1 MSINMRES
9 MRNGRP
15 YFAVFDNYWDAEMG
29 RSRQKVIKTLG
40 YLDKYMPDFDE
51 NDDTA
56 REAAEDFARQR
67 VKDLYQEIKKEYE
80 KPEVEH
86 IQVDLSKQ
94 MDIGTS
100 DLKNVGYV
108 LLKLLY
114 KELEIDKFWKKCA
127 SGRKFDFNPDK
138 IFQLLV
144 YSRIVNPGSK
154 KYTYETRG
162 MLFEDFGD
170 FTLDDIYHALDFFDE
185 HEEELQHWL
194 YDHSVTKYKRDV
206 KVGYFDC
213 TNYYYDISKP
223 DIDDL
228 DEDGNVVL
236 KRYIKMGPEKNHRR
250 DPIVEFGLLMD
261 KSRIP
266 LAFTVFPGNESEKV
280 NMLPVVNRVRTQYQ
294 MGRMIVVADRG
305 LNTSD
310 NIYLLNGKNDRDNN
324 PRDGYVYGQ
333 SVRGADAE
341 FKAWVLEQKGYED
354 TPLKDIDPDFNENDK
369 SRDAVF
375 RHKSRIYPRKIYIK
389 REKSDGKIIK
399 QTITVDQ
406 KQMVYYSNKY
416 AKKQKLERDR
426 AVERARDLI
435 AHPKKYDKV
444 SAKGASGY
452 VMNIAFNKDT
462 GEVVGKNLLLDEEKI
477 KEEEK
482 YDGYYSIV
490 TSELK
495 MSDIE
500 MREVYRGLIHIEHTF
515 RITKSELDTRPIFVK
530 TNEHVDA
537 HFTVCFT
544 ALVLIRLL
552 EKRLKEK
559 YPVGQIL
566 DSVRQYNAAL
576 FDKNIWTFTY
586 YNQILEDCAKSFK
599 INLSNKNRKR
609 DDIRRLLK
617 Y

>member
-108 LLKLLY
+108 LFKLLY

-310 NIYLLNGKNDRDNN
+310 NIYLLNGNNDRDNN

-416 AKKQKLERDR
+416 AKKQKLEWDR

-452 VMNIAFNKDT
+452 VMNISFNKDT

-576 FDKNIWTFTY
+576 FD
-586 YNQILEDCAKSFK
+586 
-599 INLSNKNRKR
+599 
-609 DDIRRLLK
+609 
-617 Y
+617 

>member
-15 YFAVFDNYWDAEMG
+15 YFAVFDNYWDADMQ

-40 YLDKYMPDFDE
+40 YLDKYMPAFDE
-51 NDDTA
+51 ND
-56 REAAEDFARQR
+56 EAERAKAEAQARQR
-67 VKDLYQEIKKEYE
+67 INELYQEIKKEYE

-86 IQVDLSKQ
+86 IQIDLSEQ
-94 MDIGTS
+94 MDVGTS

-108 LLKLLY
+108 LFKLLY
-114 KELEIDKFWKKCA
+114 KELEIDKFWKKCSA
-127 SGRKFDFNPDK
+127 GRKFDFNPDK

-144 YSRIVNPGSK
+144 YSRIIYPGSK
-154 KYTYETRG
+154 KYTYENRDR
-162 MLFEDFGD
+162 LFEDFGD

-185 HEEELQHWL
+185 HEEELQRWL

-341 FKAWVLEQKGYED
+341 FKVWVLEQKGYED
-354 TPLKDIDPDFNENDK
+354 TPLKDIDPDFDENDK

-375 RHKSRIYPRKIYIK
+375 RHKSRIYPKKIYIK
-389 REKSDGKIIK
+389 REKNDGKIIK

-452 VMNIAFNKDT
+452 VMNISFNKDT

-477 KEEEK
+477 REEEK

-495 MSDIE
+495 MSDTE
-500 MREVYRGLIHIEHTF
+500 MREIYRGLIHIEHTF

-530 TNEHVDA
+530 TNEHIDA
-537 HFTVCFT
+537 HFTTCFL
-544 ALVLIRLL
+544 ALVLVRLL
-552 EKRLKEK
+552 EKKLDGK
-559 YPVGQIL
+559 YQAGKIL
-566 DSVRQYNAAL
+566 DSLKKYNCTKL
-576 FDKNIWTFTY
+576 HTNLWRFTY
-586 YNQILEDCAKSFK
+586 YDEVIDDCSKAFGLAL
-599 INLSNKNRKR
+599 NLQNRKQQ
-609 DDIRRLLK
+609 DIQRLLR

>member
-1 MSINMRES
+1 MSINIRETKK
-9 MRNGRP
+9 NGRP
-15 YFAVFDNYWDAEMG
+15 YFAVFDNYWDADMH
-29 RSRQKVIKTLG
+29 RSRQRVIKTLG
-40 YLDKYMPDFDE
+40 YLDKYMPDFDS
-51 NDDTA
+51 DDDAA
-56 REAAEDFARQR
+56 REEAEALARKR
-67 VKDLYQEIKKEYE
+67 VNELYLEIRKEYE
-80 KPEVEH
+80 KPEIEH
-86 IQVDLSKQ
+86 IQADLSEH
-94 MDIGTS
+94 MEVGTS

-108 LLKLLY
+108 LFKLLY
-114 KELEIDKFWKKCA
+114 KELELDKFWKKCA
-127 SGRKFDFNPDK
+127 SGRKFTYNPDK

-144 YSRIVNPGSK
+144 YSRIINPGSK
-154 KYTYETRG
+154 KYTYEKRG
-162 MLFEDFGD
+162 RLFEDFGE

-185 HEEELQHWL
+185 HEEELQQWL
-194 YDHSVTKYKRDV
+194 YEHSVTKYKRDV

-223 DIDDL
+223 DIDEL

-310 NIYLLNGKNDRDNN
+310 NIYLLNGKNDHDNN

-333 SVRGADAE
+333 SVRGADSE
-341 FKAWVLEQKGYED
+341 FKKWVLDQEGYID
-354 TPLKDIDPDFNENDK
+354 TSLKDIDPSFDENDQ
-369 SRDAVF
+369 SGDVVF
-375 RHKSRIYPRKIYIK
+375 RHKSRTYPRKIYIK
-389 REKSDGKIIK
+389 RKKNNGKVVK

-406 KQMVYYSNKY
+406 KQMVYYSAKY
-416 AKKQKLERDR
+416 AKKQKLERDC
-426 AVERARDLI
+426 AVERAKDLI

-452 VMNIAFNKDT
+452 VMNISFNKDT
-462 GEVVGKNLLLDEEKI
+462 GEVMGKNLLLDEEKI

-500 MREVYRGLIHIEHTF
+500 MREIYRGLIHIEHTF

-530 TNEHVDA
+530 TNEHIDA

-544 ALVLIRLL
+544 ALLLIRLL
-552 EKRLKEK
+552 EKRLNEK

-566 DSVRQYNAAL
+566 DSVRQYDAAL

-586 YNQILEDCAKSFK
+586 YDQILKDCGESFN
-599 INLSNKNRKR
+599 IDLSLKLRKR
-609 DDIRRLLK
+609 DDIRHLLK

>member
-1 MSINMRES
+1 
-9 MRNGRP
+9 
-15 YFAVFDNYWDAEMG
+15 
-29 RSRQKVIKTLG
+29 
-40 YLDKYMPDFDE
+40 
-51 NDDTA
+51 
-56 REAAEDFARQR
+56 
-67 VKDLYQEIKKEYE
+67 
-80 KPEVEH
+80 
-86 IQVDLSKQ
+86 
-94 MDIGTS
+94 
-100 DLKNVGYV
+100 
-108 LLKLLY
+108 
-114 KELEIDKFWKKCA
+114 
-127 SGRKFDFNPDK
+127 
-138 IFQLLV
+138 
-144 YSRIVNPGSK
+144 
-154 KYTYETRG
+154 
-162 MLFEDFGD
+162 
-170 FTLDDIYHALDFFDE
+170 
-185 HEEELQHWL
+185 
-194 YDHSVTKYKRDV
+194 
-206 KVGYFDC
+206 
-213 TNYYYDISKP
+213 
-223 DIDDL
+223 
-228 DEDGNVVL
+228 
-236 KRYIKMGPEKNHRR
+236 MGPEKNHRR

-341 FKAWVLEQKGYED
+341 FKVWVLEQKGYED
-354 TPLKDIDPDFNENDK
+354 TPLKDIDPDFDENDK

-375 RHKSRIYPRKIYIK
+375 RHKSRIYPKKIYIK
-389 REKSDGKIIK
+389 REKNDGKIIK

-452 VMNIAFNKDT
+452 VMNISFNKDT

-477 KEEEK
+477 REEEK

-495 MSDIE
+495 MSDTE
-500 MREVYRGLIHIEHTF
+500 MREIYRGLIHIEHTF

-530 TNEHVDA
+530 TNEHIDA

-566 DSVRQYNAAL
+566 TSLRKYNCAPMGKSGYQFVPNEIIDSCGET
-576 FDKNIWTFTY
+576 FDVN
-586 YNQILEDCAKSFK
+586 LEYKYRTR
-599 INLSNKNRKR
+599 L
-609 DDIRRLLK
+609 DIRRLLK